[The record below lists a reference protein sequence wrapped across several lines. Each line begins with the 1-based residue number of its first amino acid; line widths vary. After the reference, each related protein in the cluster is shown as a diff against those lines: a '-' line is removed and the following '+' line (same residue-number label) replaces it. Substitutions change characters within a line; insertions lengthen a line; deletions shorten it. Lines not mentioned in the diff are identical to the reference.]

1 MPVDSLPLGSWRQST
16 PHWRCTRWHRV
27 DVHANVAAAPT
38 VTDAG
43 LADKLTVGT
52 GGGVT
57 ETVVLASMVPPG
69 PVQDKV

>member
-1 MPVDSLPLGSWRQST
+1 MHSVAS
-16 PHWRCTRWHRV
+16 V
-27 DVHANVAAAPT
+27 DVHANVLAAPT

-69 PVQDKV
+69 PVHDNV